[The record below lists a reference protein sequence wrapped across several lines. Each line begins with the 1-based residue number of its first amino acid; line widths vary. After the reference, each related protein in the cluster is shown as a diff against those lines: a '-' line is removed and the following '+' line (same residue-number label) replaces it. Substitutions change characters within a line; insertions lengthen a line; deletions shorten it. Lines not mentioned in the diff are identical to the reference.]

1 VKELGYKE
9 WARKTGYGYRWIVES
24 VISAV
29 KRMFGETVRA
39 HKWDQ
44 MVKEVIF
51 HFIFYNV
58 VISI

>member
-1 VKELGYKE
+1 
-9 WARKTGYGYRWIVES
+9 TGYGYRWIVES